1 MKYEFTIFGSGIS
14 AKITSCLLAK
24 NGFNVCL
31 ISDKDKNKE
40 PFDTNLVTFLS
51 SGSLNYLSLMIPNLH
66 FLMESPSIETVKCQ
80 LNSLSKRKSQTID
93 FNDQEKGTLG
103 KIVNNSDLDKYLD
116 EEINK
121 LGNINR
127 FGFDQL
133 KKVENTLEGV
143 ELKLRNGEKIMSEL
157 FILSSTKKNIAEQ
170 IKIKLIEKD
179 LKQEALSISIKGEIK
194 NKNCAFQKF
203 TPDGPIA
210 LLPYAKDRA
219 SVVWSL
225 KTNSKI
231 LSKQKEELAEIVQQ
245 HLKEHI
251 TEVKIIDIEKHKLK
265 FVYAKNLFYKN
276 TVLIGNVAHNIHPI
290 AGQGL
295 NLSIKDIALFVK
307 QVIKY
312 KSLGY
317 KLNDPMIL
325 EEFETNRK
333 VDNSIYSFG
342 TFALNGILSSDNKFV
357 NFTTRKGLGL
367 IEKSKHL
374 KQFFVRSATG
384 REFFKYF

>member
-51 SGSLNYLSLMIPNLH
+51 SGSLNYLSSMIPNLH
-66 FLMESPSIETVKCQ
+66 FFNEYPPIETIKCQ
-80 LNSLSKRKSQTID
+80 LNSLSKIASQSIK
-93 FNDQEKGTLG
+93 FNDEENDLG
-103 KIVNNSDLDKYLD
+103 KIVKNSDLDKYLN

-127 FGFDQL
+127 IDTDQIE
-133 KKVENTLEGV
+133 KVENTLDGV
-143 ELKLRNGEKIMSEL
+143 EIKLSNSRNIMSDL

-170 IKIKLIEKD
+170 IKINLLQKD
-179 LKQEALSISIKGEIK
+179 LNQEALSISINGEIK

-203 TPDGPIA
+203 TSDGPIA
-210 LLPYAKDRA
+210 FLPYSKDEA

-231 LSKQKEELAEIVQQ
+231 LLKQKEELAEIVHQ

-251 TEVKIIDIEKHKLK
+251 TEVKIMSIEKYKLK

-307 QVIKY
+307 QVIKN

-317 KLNDPMIL
+317 KLNDQMML
-325 EEFETNRK
+325 EEFETKRK

-342 TFALNGILSSDNKFV
+342 TFSLNGILSSDNKFI
-357 NFTTRKGLGL
+357 NYTARKGLGL
-367 IEKSKHL
+367 IDRSKHL
-374 KQFFVRSATG
+374 KKFFVKSATG
-384 REFFKYF
+384 KEFFNSF